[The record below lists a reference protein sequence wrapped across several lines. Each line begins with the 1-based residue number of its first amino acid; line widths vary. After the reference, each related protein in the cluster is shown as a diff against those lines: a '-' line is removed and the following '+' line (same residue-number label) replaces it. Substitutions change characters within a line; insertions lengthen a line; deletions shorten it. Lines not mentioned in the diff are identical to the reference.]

1 MKANTTNIITKANTN
16 NITKANTNKVNTAGN
31 TQTKTIIIQKQPRQM
46 TKEEKKEIDAAICSD
61 YIKSIERMQELI
73 DYYKAFKTYSNE
85 KLDEFELEGKKKAH
99 DLKFVH
105 RHLQIYFEVYGALT
119 DEFKYRVLY
128 DATNPQKHFNR
139 SYHRDVKTNYEYLN
153 WYFLNKKIDLSIVS
167 EYRR

>member
-1 MKANTTNIITKANTN
+1 
-16 NITKANTNKVNTAGN
+16 
-31 TQTKTIIIQKQPRQM
+31 M

-119 DEFKYRVLY
+119 DLIHKNIS
-128 DATNPQKHFNR
+128 T
-139 SYHRDVKTNYEYLN
+139 
-153 WYFLNKKIDLSIVS
+153 DLTIEMSRQTMS
-167 EYRR
+167 T